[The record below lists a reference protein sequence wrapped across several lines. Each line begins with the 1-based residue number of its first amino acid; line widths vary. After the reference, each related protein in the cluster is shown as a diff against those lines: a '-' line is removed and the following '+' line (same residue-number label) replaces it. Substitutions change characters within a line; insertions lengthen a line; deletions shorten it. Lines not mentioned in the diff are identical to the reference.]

1 MALNWDRIPGVVA
14 KYAVLYV
21 TLTLLYAFIAG
32 AIVSAILFGGRPL
45 PHRNLVAITWVALP
59 GSLICTLQFGYV
71 LMRVLRELARLAQTK
86 PSLPISETS
95 KTSVRF

>member
-21 TLTLLYAFIAG
+21 ILTLLYAFVAG
-32 AIVSAILFGGRPL
+32 AIVSAVFFGGRPL
-45 PHRNLVAITWVALP
+45 PHRNLVVMTWVALP

-71 LMRVLRELARLAQTK
+71 LIRVLSELARLAERK

-95 KTSVRF
+95 RPRVR

>member
-32 AIVSAILFGGRPL
+32 AIVSAVFFAGRPL
-45 PHRNLVAITWVALP
+45 PHRTLVAMTWVALP
-59 GSLICTLQFGYV
+59 GSLICTLQFGYA
-71 LMRVLRELARLAQTK
+71 LIKVLRELARLAQRK
-86 PSLPISETS
+86 PSLPVSETS
-95 KTSVRF
+95 RTGIR